1 MKKIEVV
8 ITPSTMDTFKEI
20 APRLGIKELDLI
32 GVHRSARTANG
43 SEKRLYRGSPY
54 IVDLLP
60 RVKLEFVLSDDD
72 METTLHQ
79 LLELVHPES
88 IAVVTV
94 DALLRPSMG
103 CLRQSSAVCPTARPS
118 SDSIVPIRPSDLSH

>member
-1 MKKIEVV
+1 MKKIEAV

-20 APRLGIKELDLI
+20 APKLGIKEFDLI
-32 GVHRSARTANG
+32 GLHRSACTANG
-43 SEKRLYRGSPY
+43 SETRLYRGSPY

-60 RVKLEFVLSDDD
+60 RIKVEFVLSDDD
-72 METTLHQ
+72 VESTLHR

-94 DALLRPSMG
+94 DALLGSSTGSQRMP
-103 CLRQSSAVCPTARPS
+103 SAVCPRATPS
-118 SDSIVPIRPSDLSH
+118 SDSILRIRPSDLSH

>member
-1 MKKIEVV
+1 MKKIEAV

-20 APRLGIKELDLI
+20 APKLGIKEFDLI
-32 GVHRSARTANG
+32 SLHRSACSSKGTER
-43 SEKRLYRGSPY
+43 RLYRGSPY

-72 METTLHQ
+72 MESTLHR
-79 LLELVHPES
+79 LLESVHPES

-94 DALLRPSMG
+94 DALLGSSTGFLRVPSV
-103 CLRQSSAVCPTARPS
+103 VCPVATPS
-118 SDSIVPIRPSDLSH
+118 SDSRVRSRPSDLPH